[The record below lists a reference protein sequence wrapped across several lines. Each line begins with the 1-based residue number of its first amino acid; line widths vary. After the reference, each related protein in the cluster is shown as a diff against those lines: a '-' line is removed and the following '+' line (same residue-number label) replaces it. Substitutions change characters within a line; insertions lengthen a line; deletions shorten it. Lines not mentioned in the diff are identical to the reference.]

1 MASVTTTLARVPEPE
16 LMDEV
21 VARLRATR
29 SPAEQDRIL
38 RELAGGLHELVRG
51 NGAVSEEGGERR
63 RAFRNML
70 EHLRDTLPR
79 EYAPLFDP
87 GPK

>member
-1 MASVTTTLARVPEPE
+1 
-16 LMDEV
+16 MDAL

-63 RAFRNML
+63 RNFRYML
-70 EHLRDTLPR
+70 EHMHDTLPAQ
-79 EYAPLFDP
+79 YAPLFDP